1 MKKTALSFSLIGIL
15 GLFVGVGFWSSLHGE
30 EDLRDSRGR
39 NSNAIVGSWDITIP
53 GSPFRILRTYDEGG
67 GVVDAYAFPPFT
79 PTPGALINST
89 GHGVWV
95 RTGPREITA
104 YVKYFQLDPSQNAKF
119 QVLDSIG
126 SVTEFVTLDGR
137 DHYTSTFTTKV
148 VRPDGT
154 PVLTNNGT
162 TDGKR
167 IKIPQPSQR

>member
-1 MKKTALSFSLIGIL
+1 MKKTALSFSLFGIL
-15 GLFVGVGFWSSLHGE
+15 GLFVAAGFWSSLRGE
-30 EDLRDSRGR
+30 EDLRESNSR

-53 GSPFRILRTYDEGG
+53 GSPFRILRTYHEGG

-79 PTPGALINST
+79 PTPGPLINSS

-95 RTGPREITA
+95 RSGRQIKA

-126 SVTEFVTLDGR
+126 SVTEVVTFDGR

-154 PVLTNNGT
+154 PVLENIGT
-162 TDGKR
+162 TDAKR
-167 IKIPQPSQR
+167 IRIP

>member
-1 MKKTALSFSLIGIL
+1 MKKTALSFSLLGIL
-15 GLFVGVGFWSSLHGE
+15 GLFAAVGFWSSLHGE
-30 EDLRDSRGR
+30 QDLRDSSSRH
-39 NSNAIVGSWDITIP
+39 SHPIVGSWDITIP
-53 GSPFRILRTYDEGG
+53 GSPFRILRTYDAAG

-79 PTPGALINST
+79 PTPGALINSS

-95 RTGPREITA
+95 RSGPRQIKA

-126 SVTEFVTLDGR
+126 SVTEVVTLDGR
-137 DHYTSTFTTKV
+137 DHYTSTFTTSV

-154 PVLTNNGT
+154 PVLTNNGA

-167 IKIPQPSQR
+167 IRIP